1 MTTPSPAAIRGRCH
15 AAGRFVHHVGIRA
28 AHGDALELRDQR
40 RRDDG
45 AVGLRHDLPESVPAH
60 GGDGGGLELIGGA
73 LVELLD
79 AGEGVAVGVQL
90 SGEDPPGAVHDV
102 RLGPHHALRGAA
114 RVVDLEALVLPACL
128 VQHHGRRARR
138 QGQRGH
144 LRQRLGLLRGDQA
157 AGELRI
163 VAPDQGA
170 VGQVI
175 GALLLCAIVSVLHL
189 RQVGDGEDG
198 VGGHLQRLDVG
209 RGRILAARDRGD
221 AGARSRQH
229 AYAECAQQQAAAR
242 DERLPAVADGRPW
255 GAAAGGGAA
264 GDPDAAQARRAGER
278 GGGGGAYVGAGIAAR
293 ATGRGALGAHLRAL
307 RGACRLGARLAGRPG
322 CGSCARGRAFR
333 RPMCGNAA
341 TGGTRACG
349 GAAQGAGRL
358 RGSSARAGCSG
369 GLAACAALW
378 CPLGCHGG
386 NYVISPTGARGFDLT
401 CYNKPKHPSPARPRK
416 GDVRAR

>member
-1 MTTPSPAAIRGRCH
+1 M
-15 AAGRFVHHVGIRA
+15 
-28 AHGDALELRDQR
+28 
-40 RRDDG
+40 
-45 AVGLRHDLPESVPAH
+45 PAH
-60 GGDGGGLELIGGA
+60 GGDGGGLEPVGGA
-73 LVELLD
+73 LVELLYV
-79 AGEGVAVGVQL
+79 GERVAVGIQL
-90 SGEDPPGAVHDV
+90 PGEDPPGAVQDV
-102 RLGPHHALRGAA
+102 GLGPHHALRGAA
-114 RVVDLEALVLPACL
+114 RIVDLEALVLPARL

-157 AGELRI
+157 AGELRV

-170 VGQVI
+170 VGQVV
-175 GALLLCAIVSVLHL
+175 GADLLRAIVGVLHL

-209 RGRILAARDRGD
+209 GGGILAARDRGGAC
-221 AGARSRQH
+221 AGGRQH
-229 AYAECAQQQAAAR
+229 AHAERAQQKPAAR
-242 DERLPAVADGRPW
+242 DERLGAVADGGPW

-264 GDPDAAQARRAGER
+264 GDADAAQARRAGER
-278 GGGGGAYVGAGIAAR
+278 GGRGGAYVGAGIAAR

-307 RGACRLGARLAGRPG
+307 RGACRRSARLARRPG
-322 CGSCARGRAFR
+322 RGSGSRGRAFR

-341 TGGTRACG
+341 TGGTRARG

-358 RGSSARAGCSG
+358 RGAPARAGCSG

-378 CPLGCHGG
+378 CPLGCHGC
-386 NYVISPTGARGFDLT
+386 NYVISPTGAKGFDLT

-416 GDVRAR
+416 GTCVRGDESMESSFLRSEP